1 MLTYCWCI
9 YMSNYLL
16 QMEVTVSVKCTDQEI
31 RVSIGALLKNEYFT
45 KQLSNFDTKMTLDT
59 KIITTVSGKNQ
70 QIDCWNIP
78 QLTVDC
84 TSTTLLKLLFPKYNN
99 WDQVVW
105 DSSMITNDNDND
117 NFIEYL
123 IYNDMYCFNH
133 VVKFEDYRDV
143 GYVEKHFDILL
154 FIKRKLPTVNVYT
167 VTKCIWNWDDFL
179 CYSFKTCSIGKLDE
193 ILIIDLLDYID
204 YGLTHQLNKL
214 MINVL
219 RCIVYLND
227 SRFNDIIFK
236 KINTDKIGQI
246 INKFVRENAD
256 DYDHL
261 HTYYDDGEFAN
272 DFYKRLSKLYDVL
285 TRLNEMKIIDLKLLR
300 SFSECKQ
307 DYMDMVEYKG
317 NL

>member
-1 MLTYCWCI
+1 
-9 YMSNYLL
+9 
-16 QMEVTVSVKCTDQEI
+16 MEVTVSVKCIDKEI

-84 TSTTLLKLLFPKYNN
+84 TSTTLFKLLFPKYNEWN
-99 WDQVVW
+99 QVLWDYSRIS
-105 DSSMITNDNDND
+105 DDDDND

-133 VVKFEDYRDV
+133 VLKFEDYRDV
-143 GYVEKHFDILL
+143 GYVEKHFDALL
-154 FIKRKLPTVNVYT
+154 CIKQKLPTINVYT

-179 CYSFKTCSIGKLDE
+179 CYSFKTCSMGKLDE
-193 ILIIDLLDYID
+193 VLIIDLLDYID
-204 YGLTHQLNKL
+204 YGLNKSNKL
-214 MINVL
+214 MINIL
-219 RCIVYLND
+219 KCIVYLND
-227 SRFNDIIFK
+227 SRFRDIILK
-236 KINTDKIGQI
+236 KISTNKIGQI
-246 INKFVRENAD
+246 IHKFVRESAD
-256 DYDHL
+256 DYDQL

-272 DFYKRLSKLYDVL
+272 KFYKRLEKVYKIL
-285 TRLNEMKIIDLKLLR
+285 TRLNEIKIIDLKLLR